1 VVQLLPSENI
11 LTSIP
16 SAVSYLIF
24 LLTKAGKI
32 YVSIDYAFRFLNQFF
47 ATDCTWPIP
56 KIAIT
61 DRKMLCNDSFGLELI
76 TQCYQC
82 YQYHSQYGCKIKNH
96 VEAGQSS
103 SFGRGSVTQHALG
116 A

>member
-1 VVQLLPSENI
+1 VAQLLPSENI

-16 SAVSYLIF
+16 SAGSYLIF

-47 ATDCTWPIP
+47 ATDWTWPIS

-82 YQYHSQYGCKIKNH
+82 SQFCYQYHSQYGCKSKNH
-96 VEAGQSS
+96 VEAEQSLA
-103 SFGRGSVTQHALG
+103 SVVVQ
-116 A
+116 